1 MSMRLTI
8 IGVMIALFATAC
20 QGLQQPVIIMEVTR
34 EVPVTVIVTAEPT
47 AGPVSLVTSTPTP
60 TPEGTPFSSPTPSIT
75 PTTDPFPTPVI
86 GQIFI
91 ADQKFERGRMF
102 WLQPVRQIW
111 VLTTAED
118 GTQVWQVYND
128 TFEEGMME
136 RDPAIVPPVG
146 GNRTQPER
154 GFGKLWR
161 ETPQLREQLG
171 WAIGNELGYTTRYEY
186 IAGGIVNEQGV
197 FVPGSGIHV
206 LESLENEV
214 FRFYEGLRTWEVELA
229 R

>member
-1 MSMRLTI
+1 MSLRLTL
-8 IGVMIALFATAC
+8 IGVLVALLTSAC
-20 QGLQQPVIIMEVTR
+20 QGIQPTLLIMEVTR

-47 AGPVSLVTSTPTP
+47 PGPLSLNTPTP
-60 TPEGTPFSSPTPSIT
+60 SPTPQGTPFASPTPSAT
-75 PTTDPFPTPVI
+75 PTVDPFPTPVV

-91 ADQKFERGRMF
+91 ADQSFERGRMF
-102 WLQPVRQIW
+102 WLQPVDQIW
-111 VLTTAED
+111 VLTINANGERA
-118 GTQVWQVYND
+118 WQVFND

-136 RDPAIVPPVG
+136 RDPSIVPPLS
-146 GNRTQPER
+146 GNLTQPER

-186 IAGGIVNEQGV
+186 QAGGIVNEQGV
-197 FVPGSGIHV
+197 YEPGSGIHIIET
-206 LESLENEV
+206 LNNEV
-214 FRFYEGLRTWEVELA
+214 FYFYEGLRTWEVKPA